1 MGHGPCSFKKRDVKT
16 AVKAVRESGVEIGRV
31 EIDKDGKITIF
42 AGKPVENGAAETNEW
57 DEVFD
62 GKDQAETR
70 Q

>member
-1 MGHGPCSFKKRDVKT
+1 MRK
-16 AVKAVRESGVEIGRV
+16 SGVEIGRV